1 MKFLSSDD
9 VQRLR
14 DRVKRDN
21 RYLEWLEKRTA
32 DVRCKLYIQE
42 SGLATWELYFVCPKC
57 AVKLNYDYNDSENY
71 VCPLCG
77 GAPPE
82 AAAG

>member
-42 SGLATWELYFVCPKC
+42 S
-57 AVKLNYDYNDSENY
+57 
-71 VCPLCG
+71 
-77 GAPPE
+77 
-82 AAAG
+82 